1 MDVIP
6 YPFLKWWSVA
16 PFQCAPKGTEVQLI
30 KEVVSADG
38 IMVTN
43 PILPS
48 LLWPSHV
55 CQISAIP
62 AEHESIYVRH
72 IHPSLPNSNTSVGS
86 FIQHPTTVYGDC
98 ALRYMRFVPRI
109 EDKIY
114 FISKCA
120 IFSTDQKV
128 LQNSQFLYKRSSNFI
143 SHNVWYQCSW
153 LACRI
158 IKV

>member
-1 MDVIP
+1 
-6 YPFLKWWSVA
+6 
-16 PFQCAPKGTEVQLI
+16 
-30 KEVVSADG
+30 
-38 IMVTN
+38 
-43 PILPS
+43 
-48 LLWPSHV
+48 
-55 CQISAIP
+55 
-62 AEHESIYVRH
+62 
-72 IHPSLPNSNTSVGS
+72 VGS

-143 SHNVWYQCSW
+143 SHNV
-153 LACRI
+153 
-158 IKV
+158 